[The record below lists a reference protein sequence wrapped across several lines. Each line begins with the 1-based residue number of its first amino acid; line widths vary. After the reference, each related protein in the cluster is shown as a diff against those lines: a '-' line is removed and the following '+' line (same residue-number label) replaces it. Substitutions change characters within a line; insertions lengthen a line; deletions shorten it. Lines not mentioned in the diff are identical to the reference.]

1 MTLPGTSTRYQGIPS
16 NIYYYTILLSILH
29 IYNIYIYQLIH
40 GTLFLSF
47 YKQIFIAGA
56 YGIQERGGCF
66 IKSIEGDFYTVMGL
80 PLHTTCREIANVV
93 LPHLL

>member
-1 MTLPGTSTRYQGIPS
+1 ME
-16 NIYYYTILLSILH
+16 
-29 IYNIYIYQLIH
+29 
-40 GTLFLSF
+40 LFFSLFTNKFS
-47 YKQIFIAGA
+47 IAGA

-80 PLHTTCREIANVV
+80 PLHATCREIANVV